1 MKVVY
6 FLGAGASKNFGY
18 PLTGDIMPEILTGL
32 INQDLFIHSTA
43 NKPKIIEQQNKLL
56 EYFYTLYPG
65 LRKVDIQQEKERVP
79 NITEVLSMV
88 DHCCFYHIPPHPG
101 LSDNSLDDFRLLL
114 NRAIG
119 ELMLLYEEKPY
130 TSAETDLLQSFI
142 APIRQERRPD
152 DGLTF
157 ITTNYDLVIDNE
169 IQNEML
175 IDRVDYGTAYR
186 SVFDSSLSITPTKPM
201 LKYYKLHGS
210 LNWLRCSLCGHF
222 YINPYGCIVRQAFK
236 EEIDDQNTCVC
247 SDHLRLKTVLVS
259 PSLVRDIRDSNL
271 LQIWR
276 AALES
281 IRVADKLVFIGY
293 SLPAEDLAIKS
304 IIMRGLNGRKKSHPI
319 DIAVVQYGNAAR
331 NNYLNLFETNISY
344 YAHGLEEYLQT
355 NVVI

>member
-18 PLTGDIMPEILTGL
+18 PLTGDIMPEILSGL
-32 INQDLFIHSTA
+32 KANNLFFHSAAKTQRA
-43 NKPKIIEQQNKLL
+43 GEEQYLFL

-65 LRKVDIQQEKERVP
+65 LRNVDEKMEKERIP

-88 DHCCFYHIPPHPG
+88 DHCCFYNIPPHPD
-101 LSDNSLDDFRLLL
+101 LSDQHLEQFRSLI

-119 ELMLLYEEKPY
+119 ELMLEYEEKPY
-130 TSAETDLLQSFI
+130 TPHEKQLLDSFVS
-142 APIRQERRPD
+142 PIRQGRNPGD
-152 DGLTF
+152 SLTF

-169 IQNEML
+169 IQNEL
-175 IDRVDYGTAYR
+175 LVDKVDYGITYR
-186 SVFDSSLSITPTKPM
+186 SVFDSSLANTPM
-201 LKYYKLHGS
+201 ESSVKYYKLHGS

-222 YINPYGCIVRQAFK
+222 YINPYGCIIHQAFK
-236 EEIDDQNTCVC
+236 EETDHENTCIC

-276 AALES
+276 SALES

-304 IIMRGLNGRKKSHPI
+304 IIMRGLNGRKSSQPLE
-319 DIAVVQYGNAAR
+319 IAVVQQGEAAK
-331 NNYLNLFETNISY
+331 NNYLNLFSSSIRY
-344 YAHGLEEYLQT
+344 YGHGLEEYLQT
-355 NVVI
+355 NTVI